1 MNHLLLFAQQ
11 AGLLGGHWLSP
22 FQAQIT
28 APGPYKNVWM
38 SVWKPAFRRED
49 FFKKQKKQ
57 KADTEWG

>member
-28 APGPYKNVWM
+28 APGPYKNIWM
-38 SVWKPAFRRED
+38 SV
-49 FFKKQKKQ
+49 
-57 KADTEWG
+57 